1 MDKKDKSLMIAVDV
15 MSRNKRKKMKDGG
28 IIEGLKSASKSI
40 KDFSND
46 VVPPQ
51 ERSNESGGAYN
62 RDSDPTGTRKMEKKP
77 ENRFAEGGEVMKEY
91 KMDREDSIADSIM
104 AKKDRMKQILDSG
117 SMDED
122 EAMRF
127 YEGGQVESSDDLM
140 ADIMSN
146 GKEMPNAYFD
156 RDEEILKENYDSDM
170 DGMPQPLYSN
180 EHGDDIISNKND
192 MINQIRSKMKRKG
205 K

>member
-1 MDKKDKSLMIAVDV
+1 MDSKDKSLTVAMDI
-15 MSRNKRKKMKDGG
+15 MSRNKKRKKMKDGG
-28 IIEGLKSASKSI
+28 IIEGLKSIQKSAQGFMEAEDPN
-40 KDFSND
+40 KEKSSDS
-46 VVPPQ
+46 V
-51 ERSNESGGAYN
+51 N
-62 RDSDPTGTRKMEKKP
+62 RDLNPRKAK
-77 ENRFAEGGEVMKEY
+77 ENVDYINKLAEGGEVE
-91 KMDREDSIADSIM
+91 MDREDSVASAIM

-127 YEGGQVESSDDLM
+127 YEGGQVEGSDESM

-170 DGMPQPLYSN
+170 DGMSQPLDSN
-180 EHGDDIISNKND
+180 EHGDDINSDSHD
-192 MINQIRSKMKRKG
+192 MIGQIRSKMRRKQF
-205 K
+205 KDR